1 MRTAFAGSEYVPHLD
16 DQRLQGQIKRVRDAL
31 IDGRYRTLREIHEI
45 TGDGEA
51 SISAQI
57 RHLRKQHHGGYV
69 IDRRIRG
76 DRVNGLFEYAITGQ
90 AQAGT
95 LF

>member
-1 MRTAFAGSEYVPHLD
+1 MKELFAGAVYQPRYD
-16 DQRLQGQIKRVRDAL
+16 DIRLTGQLARVRDAL